1 MVGRALTKNE
11 RALIEFLLRPDFA
24 GVKELRKQVAAT
36 SVLGSVDPESVSL
49 NLHVDQEAKASTAAD
64 GPVPGRV
71 WAYAAD
77 GSALGTL
84 LLWVS
89 DGFLSAVEYGWVTD
103 EPPTSL
109 PPVASLKDLD
119 VDGGE
124 AVHLSGIT

>member
-11 RALIEFLLRPDFA
+11 KALLGFLLRPDFP
-24 GVKELRKQVAAT
+24 GVKELRNQVAAT
-36 SVLGSVDPESVSL
+36 SVLGSADPESVSL
-49 NLHVDQEAKASTAAD
+49 TLSVAQEAVAAPFPD

-71 WAYAAD
+71 WAYAKD

-84 LLWVS
+84 LLWVT

-103 EPPTSL
+103 EAPDALPTVS
-109 PPVASLKDLD
+109 ALKDLD

-124 AVHLSGIT
+124 AVHLSGI